1 MTANTPRLWPVILC
15 GGAGTR
21 LWPLSRSH
29 SPKQLLALAG
39 PETMIVTTAART
51 ADAARFHPPIVV
63 TGAMHAGQVREQLGP
78 DATLIVEP
86 MARNTAPA
94 IALAA
99 LAIEGRDAEALIL
112 VMPSDHVVTDAAAL
126 LAAVDRAAPAAA
138 AGWLVTFGIHAAK
151 PETGYGYIRAGAA
164 ILPGV
169 AAAEAFVEK
178 PPLDRARAYVAAGN
192 YSWNA
197 GIFLFS
203 AAAMRAAL
211 ADHAPETLA
220 AAAAALAGARH
231 YPGRID
237 PDASAFAAAPA
248 DSIDYAIFEKAARV
262 AVCPVDPGWSDIGSW
277 DALHELGPTD
287 GQGNVASGRVE
298 AIDTRDCLLRADGVL
313 LAAIGIEGLNIVAS
327 PDAVL
332 VTARGRGQDVKTIAG
347 HLAGD
352 ALLARPVLAARPWGE
367 ERLVHDGDGITV
379 RKLALRDGAGCDVS
393 GSAMLIAGAA
403 SHEGRAMAAGAMI
416 AGGRVLGD
424 AGAVLLLFEDQAS
437 AARRT

>member
-29 SPKQLLALAG
+29 SPKQMLALAAA
-39 PETMIVTTAART
+39 ETMIVTTAART
-51 ADAARFHPPIVV
+51 ADPERFHPPIVV
-63 TGAMHAGQVREQLGP
+63 TGAVHAGQVREQLGP
-78 DATLIVEP
+78 DALLIVEP

-99 LAIEGRDAEALIL
+99 LAIAAQDADALIL
-112 VMPSDHVVTDAAAL
+112 VMPSDHVVTDPAAL
-126 LAAVDRAAPAAA
+126 LAAVERAAPAAA
-138 AGWLVTFGIHAAK
+138 DGWLVTFGIHAAT

-164 ILPGV
+164 IRPGV

-178 PPLDRARAYVAAGN
+178 PPLAQAQAYVAAGN

-211 ADHAPETLA
+211 AEHAPETLA
-220 AAAAALAGARH
+220 AAAAALAGARAQ
-231 YPGRID
+231 PGRID
-237 PDASAFAAAPA
+237 PDAAAFASAPA

-277 DALHELGPTD
+277 DALHELGPAD
-287 GQGNVASGRVE
+287 AAGNVTTGRIE
-298 AIDTRDCLLRADGVL
+298 TIDTRDCLLRAEGVL
-313 LAAIGIEGLNIVAS
+313 LATIGIEGLNIVAT

-347 HLAGD
+347 RLAGD
-352 ALLARPVLAARPWGE
+352 ALLTRPVLAARPWGE

-379 RKLALRDGAGCDVS
+379 RKLALRDGAGCDVA
-393 GSAMLIAGAA
+393 GRAMLIAGAA
-403 SHEGRAMAAGAMI
+403 SHDGAAMVPGVMMT
-416 AGGRVLGD
+416 GGRVVGG
-424 AGAVLLLFEDQAS
+424 AGAVLLLLDG
-437 AARRT
+437 